1 MSLSLAQCELGNIV
15 MNKHR
20 HGAKEWAEGS
30 RASWEADRRN
40 SFFIF
45 FNFLR
50 ESMYLMAQKIVW
62 LPRQAA

>member
-30 RASWEADRRN
+30 GASWEADRRN
-40 SFFIF
+40 SFFYFFLIF
-45 FNFLR
+45 
-50 ESMYLMAQKIVW
+50 
-62 LPRQAA
+62 